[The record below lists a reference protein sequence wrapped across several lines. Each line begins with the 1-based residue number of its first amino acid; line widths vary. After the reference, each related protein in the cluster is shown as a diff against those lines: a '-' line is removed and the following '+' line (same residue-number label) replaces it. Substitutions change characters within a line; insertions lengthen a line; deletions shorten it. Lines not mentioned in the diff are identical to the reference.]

1 MELVNQVVQTIA
13 SDPNLLRVDSVAEQ
27 FGLSIRKLQ
36 RLFLNFVGV
45 SPKWVVQRFRL
56 IEAAERMRGV
66 AVPLDFTSLAL
77 ELGYSDQSHFIRDF
91 KVMVGM
97 TPAKY
102 FESLKQMQ

>member
-1 MELVNQVVQTIA
+1 
-13 SDPNLLRVDSVAEQ
+13 
-27 FGLSIRKLQ
+27 
-36 RLFLNFVGV
+36 
-45 SPKWVVQRFRL
+45 
-56 IEAAERMRGV
+56 MRGV
-66 AVPLDFTSLAL
+66 AVLLDFTSLAL